1 MNILESDK
9 KVHEMT
15 PYRAGQ
21 LAELAGDLAK
31 RMTTSRYGYLDWDE
45 VEIVLNS
52 LRNHFEAAHKK
63 GEI

>member
-9 KVHEMT
+9 KAHEMT

-52 LRNHFEAAHKK
+52 LWNHFEAAHKK

>member
-1 MNILESDK
+1 MSILESDK
-9 KVHEMT
+9 TVREMT

-52 LRNHFEAAHKK
+52 LRNHFETAHKK